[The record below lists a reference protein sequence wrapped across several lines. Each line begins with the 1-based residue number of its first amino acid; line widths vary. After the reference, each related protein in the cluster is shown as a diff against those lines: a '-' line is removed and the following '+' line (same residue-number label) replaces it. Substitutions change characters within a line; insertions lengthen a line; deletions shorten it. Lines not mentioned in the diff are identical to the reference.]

1 MFFRVLCNHMIT
13 RLLRMLVLVFSVHYS
28 AITVYAAATQS
39 IALAMYALFAIPGK
53 IAAFTDNVTGHTE
66 LRTLC

>member
-1 MFFRVLCNHMIT
+1 MSKYTPSNTTNNYVIKMQTATCFD
-13 RLLRMLVLVFSVHYS
+13 S
-28 AITVYAAATQS
+28 YAAATQS
-39 IALAMYALFAIPGK
+39 IALAMYALFTIPGK